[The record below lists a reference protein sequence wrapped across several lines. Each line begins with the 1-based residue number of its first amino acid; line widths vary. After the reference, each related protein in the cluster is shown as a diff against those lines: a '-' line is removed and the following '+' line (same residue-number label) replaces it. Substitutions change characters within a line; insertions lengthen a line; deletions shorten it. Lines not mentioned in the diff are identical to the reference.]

1 MFAMPDPIAT
11 QSSAKTTS
19 VNGSSVSSPAQ
30 TQSAQKGTVD
40 VARKGG
46 AVTVAFGGTWRIGA
60 SLDGADR
67 AIGQAFAEGKVES
80 VTLCVDKL
88 DDWDSLLLVA
98 IHKIEAECA
107 KRKIT
112 VDREGL
118 PESIRKLLALAEVRA
133 EGGDPQHKVAPSSL
147 VLRIGIA
154 TQKAL
159 SACETF
165 NAFLGEATIAFG
177 RFLVGRARFRRSDF
191 FLVIQQAGA
200 QALPIVSL
208 ISVMIGLI
216 LAFVGA
222 IQLRQFGVELYVAN
236 LVSIASLREM
246 GAIMTAI
253 IMAGRTGA
261 AFAAE
266 LGTMQVNE
274 EIDALK
280 TLGFDPMEFLVL
292 PRMLA
297 LVLMMPLLCLYA
309 DALAILGGSIIGVG
323 FLNLPWIEYWH
334 QTQISMTLNNFLI
347 GIAKSCVFGVIVAL
361 SGCLKGMNSGR
372 SAASV
377 GLATTSAVVTAIVLI
392 VALDGIF
399 AVILDLLGL

>member
-1 MFAMPDPIAT
+1 MNDP
-11 QSSAKTTS
+11 S
-19 VNGSSVSSPAQ
+19 VTPP
-30 TQSAQKGTVD
+30 AQKGTVD

-46 AVTVAFGGTWRIGA
+46 AVTVVFSGNWRIGA
-60 SLDGADR
+60 SLGEANRTIEKIFTD
-67 AIGQAFAEGKVES
+67 GKVEG
-80 VTLCVDKL
+80 VTLAVRDL
-88 DDWDSLLLVA
+88 DAWDSLLLVA
-98 IHKIEAECA
+98 IRKIEVECA
-107 KRKIT
+107 TRKIAA
-112 VDREGL
+112 DHSAL
-118 PESIRKLLALAEVRA
+118 PENICKLLALAELHA
-133 EGGDPQHKVAPSSL
+133 EGGDPQHAEPPSAF
-147 VLRIGIA
+147 VVRVGIA
-154 TQKAL
+154 VQKSFA
-159 SACETF
+159 AWETF
-165 NAFLGEATIAFG
+165 VAFLGEATIAFC
-177 RFLVGRARFRRSDF
+177 RFLLGRARFRRSDL
-191 FLVIQQAGA
+191 FLIIQQAGA

-261 AFAAE
+261 SFAAE

-280 TLGFDPMEFLVL
+280 TLGIDPMEFLVL

-297 LVLMMPLLCLYA
+297 LMLMVPLLCLYA

-347 GIAKSCVFGVIVAL
+347 GICKSCVFGAVVAL

-372 SAASV
+372 SAAAV

-392 VALDGIF
+392 VALDGAF
-399 AVILDLLGL
+399 AVILDLLRL